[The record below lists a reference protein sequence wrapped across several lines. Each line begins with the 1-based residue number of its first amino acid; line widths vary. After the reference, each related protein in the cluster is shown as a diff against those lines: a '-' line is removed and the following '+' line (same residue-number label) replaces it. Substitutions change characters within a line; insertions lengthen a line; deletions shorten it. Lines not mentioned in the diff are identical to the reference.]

1 MNHNSVLKLHSEVVC
16 APFDLWLARIAGGEI
31 EREVHFYVGYR
42 YCRLAEHYERL
53 GWTKTAKRFR
63 LQAEHHLRLSGWND
77 TPPAVAVA
85 MEVPVHQLL
94 LRPLVG
100 VSVKPRPTMPREG
113 SICGRLPSN
122 PRLKTDI
129 ENARLKGSLCSA
141 RLSRMVLCC
150 VTRSSTKEQKH
161 CRPGHG
167 GEMQKLSPVL
177 FEIMNGIN
185 PFHIYGPP
193 GTETLV
199 KALMQALT
207 VSSDIRISDGTRVV
221 PIAKMFFGYD
231 KGTGAIYQDANVK
244 VTAAEN
250 THFNF
255 PPGTPAYGKYKS
267 YAYRFETPDRVI
279 VFTGDTGPSAAVTEL
294 AKGADMLVSEVASV
308 EEWKERQIKSG
319 RWQLMTPEQQA
330 SSIRHQKEEHI
341 TPEEIGKMAASADV
355 KTVVL
360 THLPATADPK
370 DEYKRFGE
378 QVKKHF
384 SGQVLIAKDLMEF

>member
-1 MNHNSVLKLHSEVVC
+1 
-16 APFDLWLARIAGGEI
+16 
-31 EREVHFYVGYR
+31 
-42 YCRLAEHYERL
+42 
-53 GWTKTAKRFR
+53 
-63 LQAEHHLRLSGWND
+63 
-77 TPPAVAVA
+77 
-85 MEVPVHQLL
+85 
-94 LRPLVG
+94 
-100 VSVKPRPTMPREG
+100 
-113 SICGRLPSN
+113 
-122 PRLKTDI
+122 
-129 ENARLKGSLCSA
+129 
-141 RLSRMVLCC
+141 
-150 VTRSSTKEQKH
+150 
-161 CRPGHG
+161 
-167 GEMQKLSPVL
+167 MQKLSSVL
-177 FEIMNGIN
+177 FAILISLSIIALARESMAQSSEASLPKKGTRLLTLGTRGGPLPTVGRAQSSNLLIVNGALYVVDAGPGVTRRLQRAGITIRDIDN
-185 PFHIYGPP
+185 LFITHAHDDHTGGLGGLLTAESNFNRTKPVNIYGPP

-221 PIAKMFFGYD
+221 PIAKVFFGHD

-250 THFNF
+250 SHFNF

-294 AKGADMLVSEVASV
+294 AKGADMLVSEVTSV
-308 EEWKERQIKSG
+308 EEYKEQAIRTG
-319 RWQLMTPEQQA
+319 RWQSMTPEQQA
-330 SSIRHQKEEHI
+330 GSIRHMSQEHL
-341 TPEEIGKMAASADV
+341 TPEEVGKMAASAGV

>member
-1 MNHNSVLKLHSEVVC
+1 
-16 APFDLWLARIAGGEI
+16 
-31 EREVHFYVGYR
+31 
-42 YCRLAEHYERL
+42 
-53 GWTKTAKRFR
+53 
-63 LQAEHHLRLSGWND
+63 
-77 TPPAVAVA
+77 
-85 MEVPVHQLL
+85 
-94 LRPLVG
+94 
-100 VSVKPRPTMPREG
+100 
-113 SICGRLPSN
+113 
-122 PRLKTDI
+122 
-129 ENARLKGSLCSA
+129 
-141 RLSRMVLCC
+141 
-150 VTRSSTKEQKH
+150 
-161 CRPGHG
+161 
-167 GEMQKLSPVL
+167 MQKLSPVL
-177 FEIMNGIN
+177 SAILISISIIAFARENMAQSSEAPKKGTRLVTLGTRAGPTPTVGRAQSSNLLIVNGTLYVVDAGPGVTRRLTRAGISIRDIDN
-185 PFHIYGPP
+185 IFITHAHDDHTGGLGELLTVEYNLNRTKPVNIYGPP

-199 KALMQALT
+199 KAILQGLN

-221 PIAKMFFGYD
+221 PIAKMVFGQD

-308 EEWKERQIKSG
+308 EEWKERQIKTG
-319 RWQLMTPEQQA
+319 RWQTLTPEQQA
-330 SSIRHQKEEHI
+330 SSIRHQIEEHI
-341 TPEEIGKMAASADV
+341 TPEEIGKMAASAGV

-360 THLPATADPK
+360 THLPATADLK
-370 DEYKRFGE
+370 DEYQRFGE